1 MSSFNYVWPSAKP
14 KRRQRGSQTKSRRK
28 IARTIRKHLPKN
40 LFQLRIAGDVR
51 QAIVAIQLAT
61 CHFSMCVCVCGE
73 NNKHNG
79 HILYFRQCAPRAQQE
94 TAGNC
99 QQGCGIKHKTISQ
112 QLVANIFG
120 IECEQYRDR
129 EGERRSGVGAISIG
143 CQMLLLPLEYWPRHD
158 NDAL

>member
-1 MSSFNYVWPSAKP
+1 MSSFNYVWPSARP

-79 HILYFRQCAPRAQQE
+79 HILYFRQCAPRARAQQE

-112 QLVANIFG
+112 KLVANIFG
-120 IECEQYRDR
+120 IECELYRDR
-129 EGERRSGVGAISIG
+129 EGERVEWSGGY
-143 CQMLLLPLEYWPRHD
+143 LNWLPNAAAATRILAPTR
-158 NDAL
+158 